1 MDFIL
6 GDSSKAQ
13 ILQDNFIL
21 KAVPTLNPGGLIV
34 GNHHCI
40 LTGQE
45 LYFKYRS
52 IMKKISPS
60 IWYNQS
66 MVKR

>member
-13 ILQDNFIL
+13 LLQDNFVL
-21 KAVPTLNPGGLIV
+21 KAVPIFNPGGLIV

-40 LTGQE
+40 LTG
-45 LYFKYRS
+45 
-52 IMKKISPS
+52 
-60 IWYNQS
+60 
-66 MVKR
+66 